1 MLPIGAGD
9 VSGAASA
16 RATAIDRPVHGRQHI
31 GVLAHPQ
38 IVVAAPHGHAT
49 GLAVRTVPQGFWEF
63 ARDSLQLYECAI
75 SAVQFGVRNARLKC
89 RAKVRF
95 TVHLSSTLSVSPY
108 LA

>member
-16 RATAIDRPVHGRQHI
+16 RARAIDRPVHGRQHI
-31 GVLAHPQ
+31 AMLAHPQ

-49 GLAVRTVPQGFWEF
+49 GLAVRTVPKG
-63 ARDSLQLYECAI
+63 ARELTRDPLQLYECPI
-75 SAVQFGVRNARLKC
+75 SAVQFGVGNERLKY

-95 TVHLSSTLSVSPY
+95 TVHL
-108 LA
+108 